1 VSDGEWAALRAIR
14 RDCAA
19 FAVEFSPHRAQRA
32 GRKRYTGGRE
42 VDSALPRKELLMALK
57 VAVPVVLAI
66 TLAGCGSFG
75 AIGLPWKREQPVAP
89 DVTSQAAP
97 TEPVQ
102 SANLPPP
109 TSPNGVPTDGTDAAS
124 QPLAPPADSSAAAP
138 TAGMGNA
145 GGIGR
150 TDLLGGWTITSGSDS
165 CQLFMTLTT
174 WTGGYRASTRGCNS
188 TLLKSISA
196 WSLEGSQ
203 VVLAGQ
209 GGTAVARLTTSGSNR
224 FEGQASGQP
233 ISFYR

>member
-1 VSDGEWAALRAIR
+1 
-14 RDCAA
+14 
-19 FAVEFSPHRAQRA
+19 
-32 GRKRYTGGRE
+32 
-42 VDSALPRKELLMALK
+42 MALK
-57 VAVPVVLAI
+57 VVVPVAMAI

-75 AIGLPWKREQPVAP
+75 AIGLPWKREQPVAAP

-97 TEPVQ
+97 TTPVET
-102 SANLPPP
+102 ANLPPP
-109 TSPNGVPTDGTDAAS
+109 NAANGVPSDGTDAAS
-124 QPLAPPADSSAAAP
+124 QPLAPPADSSTAP
-138 TAGMGNA
+138 AGGA
-145 GGIGR
+145 GTPGGIGR

-196 WSLEGSQ
+196 WSLQGSQ

-209 GGTAVARLTTSGSNR
+209 GGAAVARLSSAGSNR
-224 FEGQASGQP
+224 FDGQANGQA